1 MVAIMEVKIFPFYKN
16 ILCELHLTSASIR
29 QRFRIRHLCN
39 CNGSRSV
46 LANLFDFVL
55 LNKII

>member
-1 MVAIMEVKIFPFYKN
+1 MEVKIFPFYKN